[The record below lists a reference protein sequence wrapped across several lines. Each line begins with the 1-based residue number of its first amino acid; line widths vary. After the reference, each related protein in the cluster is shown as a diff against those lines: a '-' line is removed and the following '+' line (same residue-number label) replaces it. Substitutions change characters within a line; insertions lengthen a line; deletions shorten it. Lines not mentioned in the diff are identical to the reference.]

1 MNTKAKTI
9 LKMLGIIVVIG
20 MIILTA
26 TSCIRIVGIRG
37 SGNVKSEDR
46 SVSGF
51 DSLSVGSGMNLFL
64 KQGSIESLRIEAED
78 NILPMILTAVKN
90 GKLEI
95 KYKNFLIE
103 GFGLN
108 PNKSINVYLTVK
120 DLKEIDISSGVRI
133 ESEEIKSDSLK
144 IDVSSGA
151 EGNMI
156 IISKKLV
163 VGLSSGSNLEIS
175 GQVDSQDIDLGS
187 GGEYSAKDLI
197 SKTVVINASS
207 GSNAVVNA
215 SENLDV
221 KISSG
226 ASVEY
231 AGSPKVISDISSG
244 GRLTNISSD

>member
-1 MNTKAKTI
+1 MKAKTI
-9 LKMLGIIVVIG
+9 LKMLGIIVAIG
-20 MIILTA
+20 MVVLTA

-37 SGNVKSEDR
+37 SENVKSEDR

-51 DSLSVGSGMNLFL
+51 DSVSVSSGMNLFL

-95 KYKNFLIE
+95 KYKNPLI
-103 GFGLN
+103 GGLSLHK
-108 PNKSINVYLTVK
+108 PINVYLTVK
-120 DLKEIDISSGVRI
+120 DLKEIDVSSGVRI

-144 IDVSSGA
+144 IDLSSGA
-151 EGNMI
+151 DGSMI

-163 VGLSSGSNLEIS
+163 VGLSSGSSLEIS
-175 GQVDSQDIDLGS
+175 GQADSQDIDLGS
-187 GGEYSAKDLI
+187 GGEYSAKDLV
-197 SKTVVINASS
+197 SKNTVIHASS

-221 KISSG
+221 EISSG
-226 ASVEY
+226 AAVEY
-231 AGSPKVISDISSG
+231 TGSPKVISDISSG
-244 GRLTNISSD
+244 GVLRSISND